1 MPIVVNSNTTATVA
15 SFNLSRA
22 NDALRT
28 SLARLSSG
36 KRIVNPA
43 DDAGGLSVANKLAS
57 KLDRTEAVRQNIQNG
72 ISYLQVQ
79 DGALNTVAKVVD
91 RMAELRT
98 MASDVT
104 KNSQD
109 IENYSKEFIEL
120 QKQLNQLYH
129 EKFNGISLFS
139 MSRSQAITNP
149 PDLRPTLDKNNTVID
164 ASNRVYQTFSRN
176 ILTTADGVRQD
187 GNISLN
193 TVNLQYM
200 LSIGSLDTT
209 FITKTAA
216 AIIDAQKTNDEQHNN
231 SDSKGE
237 RSFINIGNV
246 NGANS
251 DDWTDNSTTNAIID
265 TMYKSDDALNAT
277 AFAAGAI
284 AVGDHVTDGGLT
296 YVATKAVNAWTSAT
310 AASPGYAGGTVV
322 FHSGNYYENQG
333 TTIATPSAWADATTY
348 NAGDLVEFGGVYY
361 EAYATIAGG
370 GGVDPAADIIANGV
384 GGAGG
389 NWKAL
394 TSNPASPSF
403 DITEFNAAGPN
414 AAGLWTNLGS
424 TFANLQAAA
433 GAHGETFT
441 EADKFASQAEVDK
454 YMTDEIYTED
464 NFLQSIMFVDMATF
478 TDLIE
483 RVADARAENG
493 AEQNRLRM
501 GNELLTQ
508 NQTNLEA
515 AHGRIM
521 DADIALEST
530 RFARQNVLVQ
540 SSAAMVAQA
549 NQLTNIALTILG

>member
-57 KLDRTEAVRQNIQNG
+57 KLDRTEAVRQNVQSG

-79 DGALNTVAKVVD
+79 DGALSTVAKVVD

-120 QKQLNQLYH
+120 QKQLNQMYH

-149 PDLRPTLDKNNTVID
+149 PDLRPTLDKANSTLD

-176 ILTTADGVRQD
+176 ILTTADGVKQD

-200 LSIGSLDTT
+200 LSIGGMDTT
-209 FITKTAA
+209 YITSTAA
-216 AIIDAQKTNDEQHNN
+216 AIINAQKTNNEQANN
-231 SDSKGE
+231 NDLLGE
-237 RSFINIGNV
+237 RSLINIGNV
-246 NGANS
+246 NNGNANDWNNNSVIDNILNVIS
-251 DDWTDNSTTNAIID
+251 DPLTRED
-265 TMYKSDDALNAT
+265 
-277 AFAAGAI
+277 FAAKGY
-284 AVGDHVTDGGLT
+284 VGD
-296 YVATKAVNAWTSAT
+296 
-310 AASPGYAGGTVV
+310 
-322 FHSGNYYENQG
+322 GNNVR
-333 TTIATPSAWADATTY
+333 A
-348 NAGDLVEFGGVYY
+348 
-361 EAYATIAGG
+361 
-370 GGVDPAADIIANGV
+370 GGVDTVTTGNVMYQGLAYTAATTMKGNYDSTDNTIAAADIVFYQGAYYTATAGGAAAQASPPSATKGGTGQGDWTRVDDGSGNAITNPADFVAAGV
-384 GGAGG
+384 GFTADTTTVF
-389 NWKAL
+389 
-394 TSNPASPSF
+394 TSQDQVDTYMN
-403 DITEFNAAGPN
+403 
-414 AAGLWTNLGS
+414 
-424 TFANLQAAA
+424 
-433 GAHGETFT
+433 
-441 EADKFASQAEVDK
+441 EVYSSDHH
-454 YMTDEIYTED
+454 
-464 NFLQSIMFVDMATF
+464 LQSIMFVSMGTF
-478 TDLIE
+478 NDLIE

-501 GNELLTQ
+501 TSELLTQ